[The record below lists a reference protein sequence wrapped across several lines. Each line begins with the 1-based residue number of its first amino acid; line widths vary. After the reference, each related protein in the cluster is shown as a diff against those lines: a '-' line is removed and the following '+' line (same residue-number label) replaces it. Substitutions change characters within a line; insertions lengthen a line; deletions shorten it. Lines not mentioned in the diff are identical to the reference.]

1 MWGEVKIAGIY
12 EVFPRSEVERG
23 FRLPVGEDATVAG
36 FVTSSLSQLQELL
49 LPKLHQNPQKFQH
62 PIPADHPP
70 KLFALHHR

>member
-36 FVTSSLSQLQELL
+36 FVTSSLSQLQEFL
-49 LPKLHQNPQKFQH
+49 LPKLHQNP
-62 PIPADHPP
+62 
-70 KLFALHHR
+70 